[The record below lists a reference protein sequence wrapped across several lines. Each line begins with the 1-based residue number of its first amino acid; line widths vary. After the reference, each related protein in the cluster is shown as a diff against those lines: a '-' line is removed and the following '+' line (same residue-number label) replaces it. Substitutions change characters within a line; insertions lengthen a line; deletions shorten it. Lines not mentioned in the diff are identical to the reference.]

1 MSTYYYDLKKPW
13 SSIEVDQNPEHYVI
27 RLWDSQMLQAGVLTL
42 SVEDGREAIYN
53 FFRDEAT
60 YQTYVDDGGTVLL
73 EIRKTR
79 AHALLSEFGKVVT
92 REEIE
97 KKCYRRDNELPKSVL
112 GTPV

>member
-13 SSIEVDQNPEHYVI
+13 SRIEVDQNPEHYAI

-53 FFRDEAT
+53 FFRDEAA

-73 EIRKTR
+73 ELRRSRTR
-79 AHALLSEFGKVVT
+79 TLLSEYGEVVT
-92 REEIE
+92 REEIA
-97 KKCYRRDNELPKSVL
+97 KNCYRRDNESPKSAL
-112 GTPV
+112 GAPV